1 MPRPAGTPGVPDAWP
16 PGATSLG
23 SGSTP
28 RPFPPIRGNV
38 RGTGSTPAGGHGHAL
53 APISAAVA
61 ALAPAF
67 SRTGAL
73 AVLLVDASRLDV
85 LERRHG
91 HAALDRALAMLA
103 DELAAACREHV
114 HTPVV
119 LARGE
124 LGRSEIV
131 ALLPAEAPRGELLT
145 HALPA
150 LERAVAERLARVGP
164 RVAYPYLRRLPPVE
178 IGQAYALRN
187 PLLSASTQIRDA
199 VDAARADAELN
210 QRLRARGRRRELLD
224 ILVHERLHSVYEPIV
239 DAHALTV
246 FGYEALVRGPAGTR
260 LASPLALFDVAAEE
274 GLLFELDCLCRA
286 AALDGAV
293 GFPQDAKL
301 FLNIRPSSFHDPSF
315 QPDALIRTLERCRL
329 GPADVVFEIS
339 EQESIDNYEI
349 FREARDGYGKLGFQ
363 FALDDTGAGYA
374 SLEAVA
380 ELAPEF
386 IKVDRAFVRGIDED
400 PVRQTILRALQS
412 LASDLGARIVGEGLD
427 TLEELR
433 TLGSLGI
440 PFGQGWLFG
449 KPQPLGG
456 DG

>member
-1 MPRPAGTPGVPDAWP
+1 MR
-16 PGATSLG
+16 ATGGQPCALS
-23 SGSTP
+23 
-28 RPFPPIRGNV
+28 PI
-38 RGTGSTPAGGHGHAL
+38 
-53 APISAAVA
+53 AAVA
-61 ALAPAF
+61 AELAPAF
-67 SRTGAL
+67 SRAGAL
-73 AVLLVDASRLDV
+73 GVLVADAAQLEP

-91 HAALDRALAMLA
+91 HAALERALGMLG
-103 DELAAACREHV
+103 DEIAAACREHLT
-114 HTPVV
+114 TPVA
-119 LARGE
+119 LARGA
-124 LGRSEIV
+124 LGRAEVI
-131 ALLPAEAPRGELLT
+131 ALLPAEGPRGELFAR
-145 HALPA
+145 ALPA
-150 LERAVAERLARVGP
+150 LERAVGERLARLGP
-164 RVAYPYLRRLPPVE
+164 RVVYPYLRRLPPVA
-178 IGQAYALRN
+178 IGQAYVLRN
-187 PLLSASTQIRDA
+187 PLLAETTQIRDA
-199 VDAARADAELN
+199 VEAARADAELN
-210 QRLRARGRRRELLD
+210 QRTDARARRRELLD
-224 ILVHERLHSVYEPIV
+224 ILVHENLHSVYEPIV

-274 GLLFELDCLCRA
+274 GMLFELDCLCRA

-293 GFPQDAKL
+293 GFPHGPKL

-363 FALDDTGAGYA
+363 FAMDDTGAGYA

-386 IKVDRAFVRGIDED
+386 IKVDRSFVRGIDED

-412 LASDLGARIVGEGLD
+412 LASDLGAQIVGEGLD

-456 DG
+456 DA

>member
-1 MPRPAGTPGVPDAWP
+1 MTD
-16 PGATSLG
+16 PGAQR
-23 SGSTP
+23 SG
-28 RPFPPIRGNV
+28 
-38 RGTGSTPAGGHGHAL
+38 L
-53 APISAAVA
+53 APLSGVA
-61 ALAPAF
+61 AEVAPAF
-67 SRTGAL
+67 ARAGAL
-73 AVLLVDASRLDV
+73 GVVLVDATCLDV

-91 HAALDRALAMLA
+91 HEALDRALAMLA
-103 DELAAACREHV
+103 DEVAAAGREALGA
-114 HTPVV
+114 PV
-119 LARGE
+119 AIGRGE

-131 ALLPAEAPRGELLT
+131 ALLPAEGPRGELFAR
-145 HALPA
+145 ALPA
-150 LERAVAERLARVGP
+150 LERAVGDRIARLGP
-164 RVAYPYLRRLPPVE
+164 RLGYPYLRRLPPVAL
-178 IGQAYALRN
+178 GQAYALRN
-187 PLLSASTQIRDA
+187 PLLAALTQLRDA
-199 VDAARADAELN
+199 VEAARTDAQLS
-210 QRLRARGRRRELLD
+210 QRLLARSRRRELLD
-224 ILVHERLHSVYEPIV
+224 ILVHGTVHSVYEPIV

-260 LASPLALFDVAAEE
+260 LASPLELFDVAAEE
-274 GLLFELDCLCRA
+274 GLLFELDCLCRS
-286 AALDGAV
+286 AALAGAV
-293 GFPQDAKL
+293 GFPQGAKL

-315 QPDALIRTLERCRL
+315 QPDALIRTLERCQL
-329 GPADVVFEIS
+329 GPQDVVFEIS

-400 PVRQTILRALQS
+400 PVRQTILRALQV
-412 LASDLGARIVGEGLD
+412 LASELGARIVGEGLD

-433 TLGSLGI
+433 MLGSLGI

-449 KPQPLGG
+449 KPSPLGG

>member
-1 MPRPAGTPGVPDAWP
+1 MSDS
-16 PGATSLG
+16 GAQRRALD
-23 SGSTP
+23 
-28 RPFPPIRGNV
+28 PIESV
-38 RGTGSTPAGGHGHAL
+38 A
-53 APISAAVA
+53 AAVA
-61 ALAPAF
+61 PAF
-67 SRTGAL
+67 ARTGA
-73 AVLLVDASRLDV
+73 AGVLLVDATALDL

-91 HAALDRALAMLA
+91 HEALDRALALLA
-103 DELAAACREHV
+103 DEIGAVCRELWAG
-114 HTPVV
+114 PLA

-124 LGRSEIV
+124 LGRGEIV
-131 ALLPAEAPRGELLT
+131 VVIPADGPRGDLLG
-145 HALPA
+145 ALPV
-150 LERAVAERLARVGP
+150 LESAVAERLARLGA
-164 RVAYPYLRRLPPVE
+164 RLGYPYLRRLPPLA
-178 IGQAYALRN
+178 IGQAWALRN
-187 PLLSASTQIRDA
+187 PLLAELTQIRDA
-199 VDAARADAELN
+199 VEAARADAALN
-210 QRLRARGRRRELLD
+210 QRLLARGRRRELTE
-224 ILVHERLHSVYEPIV
+224 ILVHGTVHSVYEPIV

-260 LASPLALFDVAAEE
+260 FASPFELFDVAAEE

-286 AALDGAV
+286 AALAGAV
-293 GFPQDAKL
+293 DFPQGAKL

-315 QPDALIRTLERCRL
+315 QPDALIRTLERCQL
-329 GPADVVFEIS
+329 GPRDVVFEIS

-349 FREARDGYGKLGFQ
+349 FREARDAYGKLGFQ

-400 PVRQTILRALQS
+400 PVRQTILRSLQT
-412 LASDLGARIVGEGLD
+412 LASGLGARIVGEGLD

-449 KPQPLGG
+449 KPSPLGR
-456 DG
+456 DL

>member
-1 MPRPAGTPGVPDAWP
+1 MSEAGAQRREL
-16 PGATSLG
+16 AT
-23 SGSTP
+23 
-28 RPFPPIRGNV
+28 
-38 RGTGSTPAGGHGHAL
+38 
-53 APISAAVA
+53 ISAAAEEVSG
-61 ALAPAF
+61 AF
-67 SRTGAL
+67 SRAGA
-73 AVLLVDASRLDV
+73 VGVVLVDAARLDV

-91 HAALDRALAMLA
+91 HEAHGRALAMIA
-103 DELAAACREHV
+103 AELGAACRELWGMSV
-114 HTPVV
+114 T

-124 LGRSEIV
+124 LGRGEV
-131 ALLPAEAPRGELLT
+131 LALMPAEGARGELFGQ
-145 HALPA
+145 ALPA
-150 LERAVAERLARVGP
+150 LERAVGERLARLGP
-164 RVAYPYLRRLPPVE
+164 RIGYPYLRRLPALPV
-178 IGQAYALRN
+178 GHAYALRN
-187 PLLSASTQIRDA
+187 PLLAARTQLRDA
-199 VDAARADAELN
+199 VEAARADAELN
-210 QRLRARGRRRELLD
+210 QRLLARGRRRELMD
-224 ILVHERLHSVYEPIV
+224 ILVHGTVYSVYEPIV

-246 FGYEALVRGPAGTR
+246 FGYEALVRGPVGTR
-260 LASPLALFDVAAEE
+260 LASPLELFEVAAEE

-286 AALDGAV
+286 AALAGAV
-293 GFPQDAKL
+293 GFPQGAKL

-315 QPDALIRTLERCRL
+315 QPDALIRTLERCAL
-329 GPADVVFEIS
+329 GPGDVVFEIS

-349 FREARDGYGKLGFQ
+349 FREARDAYGKLGFQ

-400 PVRQTILRALQS
+400 PVRQTILRALQT

-449 KPQPLGG
+449 KPSPLGG
-456 DG
+456 ES

>member
-1 MPRPAGTPGVPDAWP
+1 MSD
-16 PGATSLG
+16 PGAQ
-23 SGSTP
+23 
-28 RPFPPIRGNV
+28 RC
-38 RGTGSTPAGGHGHAL
+38 AL
-53 APISAAVA
+53 APISAVA
-61 ALAPAF
+61 DTVASAF
-67 SRTGAL
+67 SRAGAIG
-73 AVLLVDASRLDV
+73 VVLVDASCLDV

-91 HAALDRALAMLA
+91 HEARDRALAMLA
-103 DELAAACREHV
+103 EEVGAACREV
-114 HTPVV
+114 WGVPVE

-124 LGRSEIV
+124 LGRGEIV
-131 ALLPAEAPRGELLT
+131 VLLPAQGPRGDLFGR
-145 HALPA
+145 ALPA
-150 LERAVAERLARVGP
+150 IERSVGERLARLGP
-164 RVAYPYLRRLPPVE
+164 RIGYPYLRRLPPVA

-187 PLLSASTQIRDA
+187 PLLAERTQVREA
-199 VDAARADAELN
+199 VESARADAELN
-210 QRLRARGRRRELLD
+210 QRVLARGRRRELMD
-224 ILVHERLHSVYEPIV
+224 ILVHGTVYSVYEPIV

-246 FGYEALVRGPAGTR
+246 FGYEALVRGPVGTR
-260 LASPLALFDVAAEE
+260 LASPLELFEVAAEE

-286 AALDGAV
+286 AALAGAV
-293 GFPQDAKL
+293 GFPQGAKL

-315 QPDALIRTLERCRL
+315 QPDALIRTLERCAL
-329 GPADVVFEIS
+329 GPQDVVLEIS

-400 PVRQTILRALQS
+400 PVRQTILRALQT
-412 LASDLGARIVGEGLD
+412 LANDLGARIVGEGLD

-449 KPQPLGG
+449 KPSPLGG
-456 DG
+456 DA

>member
-1 MPRPAGTPGVPDAWP
+1 MSDAGAE
-16 PGATSLG
+16 
-23 SGSTP
+23 
-28 RPFPPIRGNV
+28 RR
-38 RGTGSTPAGGHGHAL
+38 AL
-53 APISAAVA
+53 APISTVA
-61 ALAPAF
+61 AELAPAF
-67 SRTGAL
+67 ARTGAL
-73 AVLLVDASRLDV
+73 GVLIADASCLDV

-91 HAALDRALAMLA
+91 HAALERALAMLA
-103 DELAAACREHV
+103 DELGAASRELGLAPAAV
-114 HTPVV
+114 
-119 LARGE
+119 ARGE
-124 LGRSEIV
+124 LGSAEIV
-131 ALLPAEAPRGELLT
+131 ALLPAEGPRGELFAR
-145 HALPA
+145 ALPA
-150 LERAVAERLARVGP
+150 LERAFGERVARAGP
-164 RVAYPYLRRLPPVE
+164 RLGYPYLRRLPPVA
-178 IGQAYALRN
+178 IGQAYVLRN
-187 PLLSASTQIRDA
+187 PLLSLVTQIRDA

-224 ILVHERLHSVYEPIV
+224 LLVHGALHSVFEPIV

-246 FGYEALVRGPAGTR
+246 FGYEALVRGPVGTP
-260 LASPLALFDVAAEE
+260 LASPLALFEVAAEE

-286 AALDGAV
+286 AALEGAV
-293 GFPQDAKL
+293 GFPQGAKL

-374 SLEAVA
+374 SLESVA

-449 KPQPLGG
+449 KPSPLGG
-456 DG
+456 DE